1 MKNLTGE
8 ELQDKI
14 KEIINKYNLYKIS
27 LEEAKKEIQQV
38 INIINERACRIAKK
52 HDKTPHF
59 LEVSYFLN

>member
-27 LEEAKKEIQQV
+27 LEEAKETVKELGS
-38 INIINERACRIAKK
+38 RY
-52 HDKTPHF
+52 
-59 LEVSYFLN
+59 L